1 MAVSEPQVLVTT
13 PLPCGT
19 RPIRAM
25 VCRKP
30 LAAREV
36 EIIRRMNRVMEMK
49 VTHIATAV
57 DRNESTV

>member
-30 LAAREV
+30 IV
-36 EIIRRMNRVMEMK
+36 RRMKRVMKMK